1 MRPLPFFLRSI
12 QTPLFLAL
20 LYRGMRC
27 VSTKMS
33 LYCHSILLKNEQ
45 KFAKIHKRPRAGK
58 SEKGL
63 KIKGFQGF
71 RGNGEIITTMFPKPL
86 RRVRLPYPA
95 PKKGDTPCGVSPF
108 FGTCRTLKSTGASE
122 LPLCKCFCAA
132 KAFYSA
138 KAPEPRRGGAR
149 LGLIQI
155 I

>member
-95 PKKGDTPCGVSPF
+95 PKKVHDESRGLFLASTRRSASRLDSNYLTAEVNSAYCNSPLRCELTRDF
-108 FGTCRTLKSTGASE
+108 ARGTCR
-122 LPLCKCFCAA
+122 
-132 KAFYSA
+132 
-138 KAPEPRRGGAR
+138 R
-149 LGLIQI
+149 
-155 I
+155 